1 VLNCHFSRDP
11 VWTWP
16 APVLGIVL
24 TGLSHALS
32 AQPCCPAALLPWSC
46 RVSSVL
52 HLVDSRPPLERAA
65 YFVMCS
71 ASQTGNL
78 QRIATSST
86 GNSLAWGLACFYSS
100 TVLQYN
106 STGLSVLDFQ
116 FPISNLFLF
125 PDRSTVQTM
134 PDQTTLAAPPVPQ
147 ARTPN
152 RRLRAS
158 GAPIRTL
165 RTPAG
170 LPVHALPF

>member
-1 VLNCHFSRDP
+1 MAFCRKPRVETHLDSSCPSTLDGLHCGPVCINIHLAAAVSHEARAKLSATQDAVLNCHFSRDP

-24 TGLSHALS
+24 TGLSHVLS

-100 TVLQYN
+100 TVQ
-106 STGLSVLDFQ
+106 
-116 FPISNLFLF
+116 
-125 PDRSTVQTM
+125 
-134 PDQTTLAAPPVPQ
+134 
-147 ARTPN
+147 
-152 RRLRAS
+152 
-158 GAPIRTL
+158 
-165 RTPAG
+165 
-170 LPVHALPF
+170 